1 MSTRPYTVHSMSR
14 RREIAAE
21 KEEAKKNVG
30 IFTTNST
37 RQEVTIKT
45 YRLLELNSTRV
56 HSDSYILKSIND
68 YLSKSFTLNK

>member
-45 YRLLELNSTRV
+45 FILLELN
-56 HSDSYILKSIND
+56 
-68 YLSKSFTLNK
+68 